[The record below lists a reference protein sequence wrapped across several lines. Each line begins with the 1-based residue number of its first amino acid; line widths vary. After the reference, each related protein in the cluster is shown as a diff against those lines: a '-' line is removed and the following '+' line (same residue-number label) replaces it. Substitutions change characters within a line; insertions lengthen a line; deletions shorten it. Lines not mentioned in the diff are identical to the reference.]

1 MQLLKMKIQ
10 DETMEEKVEANS
22 TLNLS
27 YMVPVVER

>member
-10 DETMEEKVEANS
+10 DETMEEKVEANY
-22 TLNLS
+22 TLSLS